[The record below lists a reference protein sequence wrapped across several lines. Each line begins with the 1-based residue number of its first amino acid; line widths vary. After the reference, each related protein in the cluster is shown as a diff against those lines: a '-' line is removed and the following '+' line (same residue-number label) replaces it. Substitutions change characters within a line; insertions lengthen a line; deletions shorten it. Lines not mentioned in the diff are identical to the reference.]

1 MANKTDSRLEALLDE
16 LRAMGIDDERVLD
29 AMKDTKRE
37 LFVPEHL
44 ESEAYANYPLP
55 LSHGQTISQPYTVA
69 FMLEQLKL
77 EPGQKVLEVGAGSG
91 WNAALIARLVRP
103 RGIVIATEII
113 SELAL
118 NAEANLKRAGISNV
132 KVVCA
137 DGSLGYEKEA
147 PYDRIIVTAACPK
160 VPKPLIEQLA
170 DNGILIA
177 PVGSG
182 IFGQDMVRLVKRG
195 DNLESDSLG
204 RFVFVPLRGEH
215 GV

>member
-1 MANKTDSRLEALLDE
+1 MTNTTDAKQEALLDE
-16 LRAMGIDDERVLD
+16 LRAMGIEDERVLD

-37 LFVPEHL
+37 LFVPQQL
-44 ESEAYANYPLP
+44 EGKAYANYPLP
-55 LSHGQTISQPYTVA
+55 IGQGQTISQPYTVV

-91 WNAALIARLVRP
+91 WNAALIGRLVAP
-103 RGIVIATEII
+103 QGSVIATEII
-113 SELAL
+113 SELAI
-118 NAEANLKRAGISNV
+118 NAENNLKRAGISNV

-160 VPKPLIEQLA
+160 IPKPLIAQLK

-177 PVGSG
+177 PVGTG
-182 IFGQDMVRLVKRG
+182 IFGQDMIRLVKRG
-195 DNLESDSLG
+195 EELESDSLG
-204 RFVFVPLRGEH
+204 KFVFVPLRGEH